1 MNARAS
7 RPSSGFRRGFT
18 LIELLVVIAIIAIL
32 ASLLLPSLAQSKEQA
47 RIANCLNN
55 LRQLGL
61 AIQMYTADYN
71 SRFPPRRVMDLDRA
85 TGEPTGDMKSVQ
97 YCLGGSDPE
106 PGCLSLVYPSA
117 KARPLYAYIRPS
129 EVYRCMSDRGQG
141 ILPCSPPCGP
151 GEKQLPSDY
160 VTVGCSYH
168 YNARSLTFLQG
179 GGLRHS
185 GEIGLADRAEGWVRE
200 PSRFILLHEPP
211 ARIYG
216 CLETGPR
223 WYQWHKALPQTEF
236 QDPRLARRRFVSP
249 IAFVD
254 GHVANHDF
262 SGELTRDPLHP
273 YEATSDWMWYQRT
286 DE

>member
-1 MNARAS
+1 MNAFQTGPRVGGEKA
-7 RPSSGFRRGFT
+7 FT
-18 LIELLVVIAIIAIL
+18 LIELLVVIAIIGIL

-61 AIQMYTADYN
+61 AIQMYTTDYS
-71 SRFPPRRVMDLDRA
+71 SRFPPRRVMDLDRV
-85 TGEPTGDMKSVQ
+85 TGEPTGEMRSVQ
-97 YCLGGSDPE
+97 FCLGGPDPQ

-117 KARPLYAYIRPS
+117 RARPLYSYVRPS

-141 ILPCSPPCGP
+141 ILPCNPPCGP
-151 GEKQLPSDY
+151 GEKQLPSNYD
-160 VTVGCSYH
+160 TVGSSYH
-168 YNARSLTFLQG
+168 YNARFLTFLQG
-179 GGLRHS
+179 GGLRHP
-185 GEIGLADRAEGWVRE
+185 GQIGVADRAEGWVLE

-216 CLETGPR
+216 CLDTGPR

-236 QDPRLARRRFVSP
+236 ADPKLARRRFLSP
-249 IAFVD
+249 VAFVD

-262 SGELTRDPLHP
+262 SRELTRDPLFP